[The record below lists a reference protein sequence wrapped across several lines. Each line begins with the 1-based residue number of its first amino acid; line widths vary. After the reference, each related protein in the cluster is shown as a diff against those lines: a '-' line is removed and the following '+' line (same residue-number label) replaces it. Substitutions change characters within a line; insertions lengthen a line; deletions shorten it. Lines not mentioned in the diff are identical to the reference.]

1 MPLSPTQRFSLAP
14 DVLLQR
20 FEDKA
25 LLLDLSGEKVYQL
38 NKTGARVAE
47 LASQGHTLED
57 LLAQLDREFA
67 ASQEE
72 MARDVREILADLQ
85 EHRLLVPA

>member
-25 LLLDLSGEKVYQL
+25 LLLDLSGEKVYWL
-38 NKTGARVAE
+38 NATGARVAE

-57 LLAQLDREFA
+57 LLARLDREFA
-67 ASQEE
+67 APPGELE
-72 MARDVREILADLQ
+72 RDVRALLSGLL